1 MASTPQSQ
9 YITSTDPSG
18 ALLPDINQVIYTN
31 YNFPDYMPTYN
42 QSYILRDFQS
52 NATSDYFRPFIG
64 DGSIEWPAPV
74 AVDPSNNLYVGTVAL
89 SNFISRVD
97 GQFISNV
104 FPLFQDTPTG
114 IAFDASGVCYVTTAS
129 SNISYETQSYIF
141 PQVFSSKILKIDF
154 AANTSAELTV
164 SGVAF
169 NKLEGIAIDSVG
181 NIYVSDSITST
192 VFKITLTSYSD
203 GTGEIYASQQAGLN
217 QPFGLAFDIL
227 DNLYICN
234 RANNQILLVNN
245 TSKQISVAAAT
256 GLNNPTG
263 VTYNKTNNCIYVA
276 NYGPNPPYGGTSSDY
291 PTSVYVYQVV
301 NEPKTNNIT
310 LYQLPIPLATNI
322 SLFAPDQTGREYYL
336 SICTDLSGNVFTC
349 GTTAKPQVFLIQG
362 NGAFIKQ
369 ITDNYSGT
377 NSVGLFYGGFYA
389 DISNQLDGPISYN
402 INPVVDTVL
411 SSADTELFCISFTSP
426 FKSDDRFIDYPS
438 QPFPDPTTF
447 VAGPI
452 YLPYS
457 DGMLWKINLNDSNLY
472 PQVVYPTFVNK
483 TRTEYTGISIDPVT
497 DWTYIFKSRDS
508 LVQALDPVS
517 GKCYAVSFA
526 SSTFPYWGN
535 IYSAKFNPADNSLWV
550 ATPQFVPVTAF
561 FGPQFALTR
570 IVFDNPK
577 TATFSEYS
585 INFTWPPAQ
594 SVSGEN
600 AFNGPSQ
607 ICFNPTGTQ
616 LYFIMTYE
624 DQTTNLQVNQLY
636 RLTLSNGTP
645 ELILTQNSNT
655 GAGQEV
661 TGWNYQDGI
670 VCNNNNTVY
679 FFRTVWP
686 TFARELCGVD
696 SNNNFFTVTVGGDG
710 NAFNG
715 GNSGDGLGPSGITRF
730 TSNGTGDTF
739 YVVYSNIIGD
749 TSDNEEATIVQ
760 YTFADE
766 SNAVST
772 ALAPNTSPLIFN
784 TLGME
789 LTNNDSTLKLGNGS
803 YAVNR
808 ASDLDNKEGCL
819 SFTLATNTWANF
831 SDSTDFEGTINPLK
845 GPSSIVQD
853 ATSADH
859 FYISN
864 SNGNNIVRVSK
875 GGVSEAVTVTD
886 DGTNTSLVG
895 IFNGPVGLC
904 YNPAGQLYFINYS
917 GNLNDTTGNVNY
929 SYLRRL
935 TFVTPTTANCTILGI
950 SLSQLDPG
958 ATTTFSNL
966 NFNFSGM
973 SYNNDYLYAT
983 DATSNQVLYFT
994 DSAGVDASVT
1004 FVNGYLYSHDFD
1016 NDPTSGTDD
1025 GGRKVTD
1032 PAGIA
1037 FDSQTGQVFV
1047 SSTGSN
1053 EVVQISNNS
1062 RFNTIPVTFASSNV
1076 SLLTPQAITIDSAFN
1091 LYISNFGSSSA
1102 PIVKITHDF
1111 TFNDIYNSLVD
1122 GVSRPRQCVGYNI
1135 DKSIYVPDEHG
1146 YIPVIDSS
1154 NVTVKYANDSNPKN
1168 DLKSYNGT
1176 VAILETCPN
1185 LTIGPLIVCL
1195 PRYNPSISQA
1205 VPPEPYLLTVTKDQT
1220 NPDSAPPIVNI
1231 PTFLGD
1237 LTYSYEFGGAKFDDA
1252 SDPTSK
1258 LYIPMATYAQ
1268 PAGVMEVSFT
1278 SPTIATSKRMNILNL
1293 QLDTPA
1299 TGNPELVALQ
1309 SLAFNNDKTY
1319 MYIIGGGESAQ
1330 LGLVPNI
1337 KLKRVLNYRTETT
1350 MVAET
1355 FYTFPQPTSSTG
1367 IGVRPYTSVVV
1378 DKYDYIYVLCRSRYY
1393 RLTPSGE
1400 VTLLLDTPETDP
1412 LSLLWN
1418 GTYMN
1423 YVSWE
1428 NSLLVT
1434 LTRVNSIDRVYLS
1447 FLFNNMEGK
1456 VGPYKDTM
1464 YVYDVSANITQS
1476 ETYDFSFNIYDKYIV
1491 IDPSNIPVGVATD
1504 TSIHFVMPN
1513 VLPAPTDVYTLA
1525 CDGVTISEDFCNN
1538 CTYNKTKFEAGTF
1551 PTSVAY
1557 TTNTNF
1563 LYVSLQNNTIS
1574 RINLLGQVDNNI
1586 IGNTAGLSGPTS
1598 LQVDASFN
1606 LFILNT
1612 TGGFISKLIL
1622 TDDIFQ
1628 LNNSFYTGI
1637 TNGID
1642 MVLDTFGG
1650 EYIYILSGISPSVIL
1665 TRINAADGTGAIQVP
1680 LPFGTIFDPNGLT
1693 IDEFKPNKRYLYIS
1707 DTQQTGINR
1716 IMKVDLLDG
1725 NYTTTTLISGLT
1737 NKPFK
1742 MANKNDG
1749 FIYVCNKT
1757 AGSLAKISI
1766 DAVWNNTNIDDW
1778 AVTNIDVPAGLCFD
1792 GSGNMFV
1799 ANEGTGPRNSRISK
1813 IWIEFFEFQDVIL
1826 NTADCPNTQ
1835 IYNKT
1840 TGQYIPV
1847 DYQRTNSTKLA
1858 IQNTS
1863 NSTTFPIPFP
1873 YPIQNSGYTPVPAG
1887 PIPIPGSGSDES
1899 EKLWPWIK
1907 MVVTV
1912 ASYDDPYSGT
1922 TRDVFYI
1929 DGLPCPSI
1937 DWGGSGDPNNYDM
1950 TTGISWYFDLS
1961 DPSLLGYDFKFYSYY
1976 GYGYSYGDRLQW
1988 GYEFT
1993 YYGTNGTEGAYAFI
2007 SPDKYNS
2014 LYSGI
2019 QYSQILPPDTVD
2031 PSPPSMG
2038 PIWQDEDGGGVGEP
2052 VSLYDPR
2059 TNGTLVNYPF
2069 FNPLGSAY
2077 IPPGDYEYVVTQ
2089 ANGTNNFGTGLIYFL
2104 SGTGLTGNEAS
2115 PLLLFSNNGTYS
2127 FDVSDSSNT
2136 NGELRFSTTAGGT
2149 FNGGTAYT
2157 TGVTRGGTPGT
2168 SGGYVQIKITDASPS
2183 QLFYYNSVT
2192 SKMGDGTPPSPVP
2205 TGDFNYI
2212 VQVATGTNAFGTG
2225 QKYYLSGP
2233 DITGIEMTPDISFA
2247 TNGTYIFNLENTTN
2261 QGYTSLSFTQTPDGS
2276 EYEDGVTQVGTPG
2289 TFGSYTQLIVGD
2301 STPRPLYYNNGFTSG
2316 MGNGAPTYIYYVN
2329 VSTGTNDFGSTGP
2342 KYYMLDPNGNYTI
2355 SPSIT
2360 WNPGATYEFL
2370 QNTASNTGYQISFST
2385 VPNGT
2390 FNTVLGGT
2398 EYFTGITKTG
2408 FPGEDGAKTTVLYTS
2423 TTPNLYYYGTSTGM
2437 GDGTPLPEIQISV
2450 RVAPGTNYY
2459 GYGVFKFYLTVGAES
2474 EQLSPHIVYSAE
2486 TVYIFDTSDSSNSG
2500 HQLLFSTFEEPF
2512 SSDGNYTTN
2521 VTQTGTPGTAG
2532 SKTTIYVT
2540 ASTPNPLYYYCPFH
2554 SGMGDSI
2561 LWPSDKTYTIQLTDT
2576 YGDGWNSQSYV
2587 TVSIDGTLV
2596 DFSGTT
2602 QLTLAS
2608 GSGPQSSSF
2617 LVSATQIISV
2627 NFYYTGEYP
2636 DSAYLG
2642 EQNYYL
2648 VNESGVTVV
2657 TAEGGGSAMDAD
2669 PPSDST
2675 YTVPYP

>member
-42 QSYILRDFQS
+42 QTYILRDFQS

-97 GQFISNV
+97 GQFISNI

-114 IAFDASGVCYVTTAS
+114 IVFDASGICYVTTAT

-154 AANTSAELTV
+154 VANTSVELTV
-164 SGVAF
+164 SGVSF

-181 NIYVSDSITST
+181 DIYVSDTLTST
-192 VFKITLTSYSD
+192 VFKIKLTSYSV

-217 QPFGLAFDIL
+217 QPFGLAFDTL

-234 RANNQILLVNN
+234 AGNNQILLVNN
-245 TSKQISVAAAT
+245 VSKQISVAAST
-256 GLNNPTG
+256 GLNFPTG

-276 NYGPNPPYGGTSSDY
+276 NYGPNPPLSGY
-291 PTSVYVYQVV
+291 PGSVYVYQVV
-301 NEPKTNNIT
+301 NEPKTSNIT
-310 LYQLPIPLATNI
+310 LYQLPIPPATNI
-322 SLFAPDQTGREYYL
+322 SQQAPDQTGREYYL

-349 GTTAKPQVFLIQG
+349 GTTAKPDVFLIQG

-369 ITDNYSGT
+369 ITENYSGT

-389 DISNQLDGPISYN
+389 DFSNRLNGPYTYN
-402 INPVVDTVL
+402 INPITDTAL

-426 FKSDDRFIDYPS
+426 FKPDNRRPDFPNQPYGDPVTFISPPVYS
-438 QPFPDPTTF
+438 
-447 VAGPI
+447 
-452 YLPYS
+452 PYN
-457 DGMLWKINLNDSNLY
+457 DGVLWKVNLNNSNLY

-483 TRTEYTGISIDPVT
+483 TRAEYTGISIDPVT
-497 DWTYIFKSRDS
+497 DWTYFFKSRDS

-517 GKCYAVSFA
+517 GKCYAVSFVN
-526 SSTFPYWGN
+526 STYPYWGS
-535 IYSAKFNPADNSLWV
+535 IFSAKFNPADNSLWV
-550 ATPQFVPVTAF
+550 ATPQFVPVTGIFEPNYAI
-561 FGPQFALTR
+561 TR

-585 INFTWPPAQ
+585 INFTWPP
-594 SVSGEN
+594 SFPIGGED
-600 AFNGPSQ
+600 AFVGPAQ

-616 LYFIMTYE
+616 LYFTMNYD
-624 DQTTNLQVNQLY
+624 DQTTGLTVNQLY
-636 RLTLSNGTP
+636 RLTISNGTP
-645 ELILTQNSNT
+645 ELIYTQDANGGGNVLRWNDQDGVVCNSN
-655 GAGQEV
+655 
-661 TGWNYQDGI
+661 NI
-670 VCNNNNTVY
+670 VY
-679 FFRTVWP
+679 FFRTNST

-710 NAFNG
+710 NSFNG
-715 GNSGDGLGPSGITRF
+715 GNSGDELSPSGITRF

-749 TSDNEEATIVQ
+749 TSDYEEATIVQ

-803 YAVNR
+803 YAVQS
-808 ASDLDNKEGCL
+808 ASDIDNKEGCL

-831 SDSTDFEGTINPLK
+831 SNSTDFDGTINPLK

-859 FYISN
+859 FYIAN
-864 SNGNNIVRVSK
+864 INGNNIVRVSK
-875 GGVSEAVTVTD
+875 NGVSEAVTVTN
-886 DGTNTSLVG
+886 DGANTSLVG

-904 YNPAGQLYFINYS
+904 YNPGGQLYFINYS

-950 SLSQLDPG
+950 SLSQLSPG

-966 NFNFSGM
+966 NFNFSGL

-1025 GGRKVTD
+1025 GGRTVTD
-1032 PAGIA
+1032 PAGIT

-1053 EVVQISNNS
+1053 EIVQISNNG
-1062 RFNTIPVTFASSNV
+1062 RFNTVPVTFSSSNI

-1102 PIVKITHDF
+1102 PILKITHDF
-1111 TFNDIYNSLVD
+1111 TFNDIYNSLAD
-1122 GVSRPRQCVGYNI
+1122 GVARPRQCVGYNI
-1135 DKSIYVPDEHG
+1135 DKSVYVPDEHN

-1154 NVTVKYANDSNPKN
+1154 NVTIKYANDSNPKN
-1168 DLKSYNGT
+1168 DLKEYNGT

-1185 LTIGPLIVCL
+1185 LTVGPLIVCL
-1195 PRYNPSISQA
+1195 ARYTPNP
-1205 VPPEPYLLTVTKDQT
+1205 PPPAAKPPYFLTVTKDQT

-1237 LTYSYEFGGAKFDDA
+1237 LTFTEEFGGAKFDDP

-1258 LYIPMATYAQ
+1258 LYIPMATLGL

-1278 SPTIATSKRMNILNL
+1278 SPTVAVSKRMNILNL
-1293 QLDTPA
+1293 QLDTPS

-1309 SLAFNNDKTY
+1309 SVAFNNDKTY

-1350 MVAET
+1350 MTAET

-1367 IGVRPYTSVVV
+1367 VGVRPYTSVVI

-1400 VTLLLDTPETDP
+1400 VTLLIDTPETEP

-1423 YVSWE
+1423 YISWE

-1447 FLFNNMEGK
+1447 FLFDNMKGK
-1456 VGPYKDTM
+1456 VGPYNDTM

-1491 IDPSNIPVGVATD
+1491 IDPSNIPVNVATD

-1525 CDGVTISEDFCNN
+1525 CNGVTISEDFCNN

-1574 RINLLGQVDNNI
+1574 RIDLLGNVDNNI

-1650 EYIYILSGISPSVIL
+1650 EYIYILSGVSPSVIL

-1725 NYTTTTLISGLT
+1725 NYTTTTLISGLA

-1766 DAVWNNTNIDDW
+1766 DAVWNNTNIDNW

-1826 NTADCPNTQ
+1826 ATPDCPNTQ

-1840 TGQYIPV
+1840 TGQYITI
-1847 DYQRTNSTKLA
+1847 DYQRSNSNKLTL
-1858 IQNTS
+1858 QNTS

-1873 YPIQNSGYTPVPAG
+1873 YPIQNAGYTPVPEG
-1887 PIPIPGSGSDES
+1887 PVPIPGAGSDEA
-1899 EKLWPWIK
+1899 EKLWPWLK
-1907 MVVTV
+1907 MIVTV

-1929 DGLPCPSI
+1929 DGLPCPTI
-1937 DWGGSGDPNNYDM
+1937 TWYNTPGAETATG
-1950 TTGISWYFDLS
+1950 TTFYFDLS
-1961 DPSLLGYDFKFYSYY
+1961 DPTLLGYDFKFYRYY
-1976 GYGYSYGDRLQW
+1976 GDSNYAAKVIA
-1988 GYEFT
+1988 GYEII
-1993 YYGTNGTEGAYAFI
+1993 YYNEPGTEGAYAVVPPNTTMFG
-2007 SPDKYNS
+2007 
-2014 LYSGI
+2014 SGN
-2019 QYSQILPPDTVD
+2019 QYSQIVPPQTTT
-2031 PSPPSMG
+2031 PAPPSMG
-2038 PIWQDEDGGGVGEP
+2038 PILVDDTGPFGIP
-2052 VSLYDPR
+2052 VSEYDPR

-2069 FNPLGSAY
+2069 WNPLGSAY

-2115 PLLLFSNNGTYS
+2115 PLLLFNNNGTYI

-2157 TGVTRGGTPGT
+2157 TGVIRGGTPGT
-2168 SGGYVQIKITDASPS
+2168 SGGYVKITITDASPS

-2192 SKMGDGTPPSPVP
+2192 SKMGDGTPPSLVP

-2233 DITGIEMTPDISFA
+2233 GITGIQMTPDISFA
-2247 TNGTYIFNLENTTN
+2247 TNGTYIFDLENTSN
-2261 QGYTSLSFTQTPDGS
+2261 QGYTPLSFSQTPDGS
-2276 EYEDGVTQVGTPG
+2276 EYEEGVTQVGTPG
-2289 TFGSYTQLIVGD
+2289 TFGSYTQIIIDD
-2301 STPRPLYYNNGFTSG
+2301 STPKPLYYNNVFTRG
-2316 MGNGAPTYIYYVN
+2316 MGNGSPTYTYYVS

-2342 KYYMLDPNGNYTI
+2342 KYYLFDPNGNYTI

-2390 FNTVLGGT
+2390 FNTILGGT
-2398 EYFTGITKTG
+2398 EYITGITKTG
-2408 FPGEDGAKTTVLYTS
+2408 TPGEDDAKTTVLFTS

-2437 GDGTPLPEIQISV
+2437 GDGTPLPEVEISV
-2450 RVAPGTNYY
+2450 RVAPGTNGY
-2459 GYGVFKFYLTVGAES
+2459 GYGVFKFYLTVGAGS
-2474 EQLSPHIVYSAE
+2474 EQLSPHIVYSAG
-2486 TVYIFDTSDSSNSG
+2486 TVYHFDTSDSSNSG
-2500 HQLLFSTFEEPF
+2500 HQFLFSSNDDDYSAE
-2512 SSDGNYTTN
+2512 GNYTTN

-2532 SKTTIYVT
+2532 SKTTLYVT
-2540 ASTPNPLYYYCPFH
+2540 DSTPDPLYYYCPFH
-2554 SGMGDSI
+2554 SGMGDS
-2561 LWPSDKTYTIQLTDT
+2561 LNWPTEVTYSIELTDSF
-2576 YGDGWNSQSYV
+2576 GDGWNAASYV

-2608 GSGPQSSSF
+2608 GGGPEAYSF
-2617 LVSATQIISV
+2617 LVLPTKTITI
-2627 NFYYTGEYP
+2627 NFYPGGEYP
-2636 DSAYLG
+2636 YVSFLG

-2648 VNESGVTVV
+2648 LNESNIVVV
-2657 TAEGGGSAMDAD
+2657 TAEGAGGLIDDAG
-2669 PPSDST
+2669 PPDST
-2675 YTVPYP
+2675 YTVPYPS